1 MANPTKIENSS
12 HVHYHMQVFGI
23 PIAGAVL
30 FILRGLLLLL
40 LASIFRSVIEGEA
53 TIYSLL
59 LTPSIIVLAV
69 LLVAGHEWVRRW
81 W

>member
-12 HVHYHMQVFGI
+12 HVHYHTQIFGI
-23 PIAGAVL
+23 PIAGTVL

-40 LASIFRSVIEGEA
+40 VASILRSVVEGEA
-53 TIYSLL
+53 TIYGLL
-59 LTPSIIVLAV
+59 LTPSIIALAV
-69 LLVAGHEWVRRW
+69 LLVADHEWVRRW

>member
-12 HVHYHMQVFGI
+12 HVHYHTQVFGI
-23 PIAGAVL
+23 PLSSAAL
-30 FILRGLLLLL
+30 FILRGLILLL
-40 LASIFRSVIEGEA
+40 LASIFRSVVEGEA
-53 TIYSLL
+53 TIYGLL
-59 LTPSIIVLAV
+59 LTPSVAVLLV

>member
-12 HVHYHMQVFGI
+12 HVHYHTQIFGI

-40 LASIFRSVIEGEA
+40 VASILRSVVEGEA
-53 TIYSLL
+53 TIYGLL
-59 LTPSIIVLAV
+59 LTPSIIALAV
-69 LLVAGHEWVRRW
+69 LLVADHEWVRRW